1 MELLVITL
9 VQANPAREGDAM
21 ARIRLIA
28 DSVRNAP
35 GLLNARFYRGKR
47 PDISYFILTTWENS
61 EWWQKMQERHDPQ
74 LLLLNSPPGVFLAPP
89 DQWLMQYIWGYSR
102 PLAQAVIVA
111 AHLALIR
118 SDQTARVQQV
128 WLESLRQQAAE
139 PILAFALLARSL
151 EEAPERAAYAAKMP
165 SQLLQIP
172 ATQRR
177 PAGQRPMF
185 LNLLS
190 WPSEA
195 YQEDFYAHEQYQR
208 RQELLNSAGFMRILK
223 LDPL

>member
-35 GLLNARFYRGKR
+35 GLLNARLYRGKR
-47 PDISYFILTTWENS
+47 PDVSYFILTTWENS
-61 EWWQKMQERHDPQ
+61 EWWQRTQERHDPR
-74 LLLLNSPPGVFLAPP
+74 LLLLNSPPGIFLAPP
-89 DQWLMQYIWGYSR
+89 DQWLMHYIWGYSR
-102 PLAQAVIVA
+102 PQAQAVVVA

-118 SDQTARVQQV
+118 PDQTDQVQQA

-139 PILAFALLARSL
+139 PVLAFALLARSL
-151 EEAPERAAYAAKMP
+151 AETPTNSATP
-165 SQLLQIP
+165 SQPHQMPDI
-172 ATQRR
+172 Q
-177 PAGQRPMF
+177 QRPMF
-185 LNLLS
+185 LSLLS

-195 YQEDFYAHEQYQR
+195 HQEDFYAQEQYR
-208 RQELLNSAGFMRILK
+208 RIQERLNSAGFVRILQ

>member
-9 VQANPAREGDAM
+9 IQANPAREGDAM

-35 GLLNARFYRGKR
+35 GLLNARFYRGQK
-47 PDISYFILTTWENS
+47 PDISYFILTTWESS
-61 EWWQKMQERHDPQ
+61 EWWQKTQERHDPQ
-74 LLLLNSPPGVFLAPP
+74 LLLLNSPPGIFLAPP
-89 DQWLMQYIWGYSR
+89 DQWLMHYLWGYSR
-102 PLAQAVIVA
+102 PQAQPAVVA

-118 SDQTARVQQV
+118 PDQTDQVQRA
-128 WLESLRQQAAE
+128 WLESLRQQATE

-151 EEAPERAAYAAKMP
+151 AEVPERAAYAGKAFSEP
-165 SQLLQIP
+165 VQNPEI
-172 ATQRR
+172 QRR

-195 YQEDFYAHEQYQR
+195 YQDDFYTQAHYQQM
-208 RQELLNSAGFMRILK
+208 QELLNRAGFTRILK